1 MVINFIAL
9 QIVIIPYVLA
19 LFKVLFF
26 RNLKTREHQE
36 PARPQHGRVIE
47 MIEGSWIG
55 IQQWRDGPSQI
66 GRWRNGPG
74 VMDLVSTEV
83 KA

>member
-36 PARPQHGRVIE
+36 PARPQRGRVIE
-47 MIEGSWIG
+47 MNA
-55 IQQWRDGPSQI
+55 
-66 GRWRNGPG
+66 GRWIFDERWWWR
-74 VMDLVSTEV
+74 
-83 KA
+83 